1 MKDIL
6 KKGDIVY
13 YVKLKGKVKNTFVR
27 CNSETKKDEDWVH
40 VTFSDNSEERFN
52 CNAVTPVLS
61 FKPYTVE
68 QTGEGLLLK
77 GFTQERPWI
86 PEKGD
91 IVLVSNDKK
100 KWFLKEY
107 LSFKHNINYWI
118 RHEVKEYHTDGN
130 ENLLISYRYCK
141 PYKQD

>member
-1 MKDIL
+1 MKDIF

-68 QTGEGLLLK
+68 QTSEGLLLK

-86 PEKGD
+86 PNEGD
-91 IVLVSNDKK
+91 IVLVSNDQDR
-100 KWFLKEY
+100 WFLKEY
-107 LSFKHNINYWI
+107 ISFKDSSGWS
-118 RHEVKEYHTDGN
+118 RHEVKQYHTEDDD
-130 ENLLISYRYCK
+130 ENLANFKHCK